1 MRTLMRLRDGIVGP
15 LGLKTAQGFRRDGPA
30 AARVDFFPI
39 LGEHPDEILLGA
51 DDRHLDFRSSLL
63 RRPAGDGVELVMT
76 TSVRVHNALG
86 RAYLAVITPFHVLVF
101 RAALARLAASDPA

>member
-1 MRTLMRLRDGIVGP
+1 MASRP
-15 LGLKTAQGFRRDGPA
+15 RRASAA
-30 AARVDFFPI
+30 AARVDFFPV
-39 LGEHPDEILLGA
+39 LAEHPDEILLGA

-86 RAYLAVITPFHVLVF
+86 RTYLTVIMPFHILVV
-101 RAALARLAASDPA
+101 RSALARLAASDPA